1 MDNFIFHITDVF
13 MITGR
18 GVVVTGRVEK
28 GNIRVRDSVLVST
41 KNGSYKTVTII
52 GIEQFRKSCD
62 IASEGESCGIMLS
75 GITKDDIKRDGIL
88 TTMGEME
95 RTNYDPIKINDQ
107 EVIVKPVTRKLNGE
121 DEQQNNKKWW
131 QKLF

>member
-28 GNIRVRDSVLVST
+28 GSIRVRDSVLVST

-107 EVIVKPVTRKLNGE
+107 EVIVKPVTRKLTGE
-121 DEQQNNKKWW
+121 DEHQNNKKWW

>member
-1 MDNFIFHITDVF
+1 MNDFIFHITDVF

-28 GNIRVRDSVLVST
+28 GSIRVRDSALVST
-41 KNGSYKTVTII
+41 KSGSYKTVIVT

-62 IASEGESCGIMLS
+62 MASEGESCGIMLS

-88 TTMGEME
+88 TTMGEAE
-95 RTNYDPIKINDQ
+95 RTNYDPTKIDGQ
-107 EVIVKPVTRKLNGE
+107 EVIIKPVTRKLNGI
-121 DEQQNNKKWW
+121 DEQENNKKWW

>member
-1 MDNFIFHITDVF
+1 MNDFIFHITDVF

-18 GVVVTGRVEK
+18 GVVVTGSVEK
-28 GNIRVRDSVLVST
+28 GSIRVRDSVLVST

-95 RTNYDPIKINDQ
+95 RTNYDSIKINDQ
-107 EVIVKPVTRKLNGE
+107 EVIVKPITRKLNGE

>member
-1 MDNFIFHITDVF
+1 MNDFIFHITDVF

-28 GNIRVRDSVLVST
+28 GSIRVRDSVLVST
-41 KNGSYKTVTII
+41 KNGSYKTVTIT

-95 RTNYDPIKINDQ
+95 RTNYDSIKINDQ
-107 EVIVKPVTRKLNGE
+107 EVIVKPITRKLNGE

>member
-1 MDNFIFHITDVF
+1 MNDFIFHITDVF

-41 KNGSYKTVTII
+41 KSGSYKTVTII

-107 EVIVKPVTRKLNGE
+107 EVVIKPVTRKLNGE
-121 DEQQNNKKWW
+121 NEQQNKKWW